1 MRNAYV
7 RKGGKLD
14 SFFFTYNKLLFEK
27 RHTVQLDGERSYI
40 IHSDINFDRDWS
52 VCIDL
57 QVQVQQTIRSGFYLP
72 YKLAQTPFSEAYHLA
87 GRRNRE
93 KPSRNQCN
101 KFCIMKIQRK
111 PIGFAIE
118 RSTCVPVSL

>member
-57 QVQVQQTIRSGFYLP
+57 QVQVQQTVRSAFYLP
-72 YKLAQTPFSEAYHLA
+72 YKLAQTPFSKAYHLA
-87 GRRNRE
+87 GRRTAVYPLEIR
-93 KPSRNQCN
+93 
-101 KFCIMKIQRK
+101 
-111 PIGFAIE
+111 
-118 RSTCVPVSL
+118 

>member
-14 SFFFTYNKLLFEK
+14 SFFFTYNKLLFQK
-27 RHTVQLDGERSYI
+27 RHTVQLDGERPYI

-57 QVQVQQTIRSGFYLP
+57 QVQVQQTVRASSNFRGI
-72 YKLAQTPFSEAYHLA
+72 AFSWTEN
-87 GRRNRE
+87 G
-93 KPSRNQCN
+93 
-101 KFCIMKIQRK
+101 
-111 PIGFAIE
+111 
-118 RSTCVPVSL
+118 CVLS